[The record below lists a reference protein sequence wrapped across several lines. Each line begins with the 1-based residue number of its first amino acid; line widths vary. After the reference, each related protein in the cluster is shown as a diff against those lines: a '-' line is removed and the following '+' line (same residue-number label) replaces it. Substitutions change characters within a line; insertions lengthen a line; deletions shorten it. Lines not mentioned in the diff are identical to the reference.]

1 MQPPLNAG
9 LAASIFE
16 DDDTDAGVPVDMET
30 PCAKRIAASLFDNSD
45 SDAHDDA
52 DAQIGECELEMEGQ
66 EIIQGIE
73 EGQGRARAR
82 EGKGTGKG
90 NINPAGA
97 RRARWKGH
105 AGQLQPAAP
114 PLSESAGVT
123 QIGSALA
130 GQISN
135 VTKVGA
141 DLVRAGWLSASQCIA
156 GLQRAVNVGRCCPEI
171 PKFQRVNALLFGTD
185 VLRTNARALA
195 QLLGESRFCV
205 HEVPQ
210 RLASLALSFQEAL
223 AGSFVSR
230 VVAAAKRLPSP
241 VSASAQGSDPQCSGS
256 IPTQG
261 QDLGQAPPRFDLS
274 LFMHVRQYDETPIK
288 LKVKVNESYSLP
300 SDPGAD
306 SQATRPRHTMHES
319 KLPASAHT
327 PGQFAVSSKEV
338 EVYPCKLFLTQ
349 QRFSMLLTRKGP
361 GQPAAKAQ
369 ATEIIGDP
377 SSSTPKSKTE
387 NAHEA
392 PDTLQIEAHLTSPL
406 QVLHTNSAANI
417 ASALQKNM
425 HSEVVD
431 QARSF
436 DRVLHVVTTDDYA
449 ANHLAEKMLT
459 QQEMCALHGDVSE
472 DDPARSD
479 EKAGK
484 LHLICEVHRL
494 HGVAASMYNLCP
506 DFISGLIKA
515 SLVLRSGHMTSLRRC
530 LRALIADKLQVYQCE
545 PPEHV
550 VAGPSIPATKAF
562 FMKTFFSNLASA
574 DAMLLQELFNG
585 DWGVQSEI
593 QHYCVGCCAN
603 PQETM
608 QRFLREGVRLLAG
621 AAPSIFPRH
630 KWIGS
635 DAALDWYGRLQSVH
649 GLLSRV
655 FEDLFG
661 PDSGSGPSR
670 PNKPT
675 ASDPAQSSHA
685 QAQAHTQ
692 TRPGDAADT
701 GDVEAQAQ
709 DDRGELLALQ
719 VFETYGFAAADSG
732 DRQDDQWKTIA
743 KKWRDA
749 AYDWACCH
757 PDGPLALLAEM
768 VFLRTVLAP
777 QVNLMAKQLKLSSS
791 EFDQQ
796 QALAELTTGLRK
808 YRLTE
813 VHADSASAEA
823 EVALAKLFQKSHW
836 ESLPFVFLTQRNN
849 STAFKLAARVLAALK
864 VYIRHRRSGYPYKLF
879 LLATAQATEAE
890 RMAWAKEIVY
900 DFFYEPC
907 RLDSFTWWFVKGFR
921 SAERLASAEARSH
934 LQAIAKVAS
943 VDIAATECQHAS
955 NRRHIESK
963 SIQSHRQ
970 LLAAASAAY
979 VARTLRHT
987 CAPSR
992 GFESSKPVPR
1002 KPGRKPRK
1010 KLDHHRSVHFPKAQD
1025 LHRGGGSWNVFLSQN
1040 RGGPRV
1046 TTAAGKHSKAQ
1057 LRMKY
1062 HNMKRHAGPEW
1073 QDLQRLGSLKTQARK
1088 FAKKG
1093 SGPLIPRK
1101 RKAADALP
1109 PVTEHGSLLNTKH
1122 LRVQQRRLAVKQDRE
1137 KQQAVRDSA
1146 CRLQDALSQ
1155 ADVSASEQAA
1165 LNFSGITSLLA
1176 TQELGRT
1183 SALALPAAS
1192 AQVAALPVSAGQSAP
1207 AVPAESAEP
1216 ESISTAASMDATAM
1230 ESMKAAAGAAAETTM
1245 TMAMNPASVW
1255 ALRPDVANSRTGLCL
1270 DTSAT
1275 AMRAAPFFL
1284 AQISQGE
1291 ASFLRGMT
1299 NFQNLDLAWHQR
1311 HEVVSTASGVAE
1323 GEQPDQPVRACAEVL
1338 PSIKDDDQQLQQ
1350 EQQEEDVDPQSH
1362 DRIPAAKRAKTLK
1375 ASKSK
1380 CLGFNRCL
1388 CKGEGKT
1395 LERIFCRLRNTMR
1408 GILSVHAASK
1418 DVLKDGCLF
1427 LRFSSCSPESL
1438 RSEGQSF
1445 LAPFTS
1451 KVVWYHISLCFGGLQ
1466 QLSLYGVRMHPEP
1479 ERQEGDVAGLAPRQS
1494 RQSLRAGPTCYDRY
1508 QMLELHNFD
1517 VAWMVS
1523 VYELVEARAPI
1534 LQVDPG
1540 LVEVQVHRDLPA
1552 ACFWRGSQLEHAPR
1566 RGQGGGGGGGP
1577 RGPGPG
1583 PGGPKKPKQDPSP
1596 RDPQLQIT
1604 PAPKRRPEPRPKP
1617 AGKTKSSP
1625 GSQHQQGPPTVA
1637 SVFDESDDS
1646 PNGPAETQAAE
1657 VFFQDAVDD
1666 EGGPPASV
1674 HSPASSLFP
1683 APEDSV
1689 PNTLVPEQD
1698 KSLQVALQQSMLEQE
1713 ERKSNSESEG
1723 SDDTAEKFAEFFASR
1738 ARRRRRANATG
1749 EDEIDSASVG
1759 SQNSDEHWGRGRD
1772 ADERIGASL
1781 SLAEDPNLQLGT
1793 LDSLDPL
1800 DNPFG
1805 RSVEAT
1811 ATAAAASGAE
1821 PSSCATAR
1829 DAASESF
1836 AAALMSAMA
1845 FEDEFEA
1852 ELRGGGAMSES
1863 GDENRNVPT
1872 SPAPLFVHPNPAT
1885 PPVRGPSDDLGPGR
1899 PASSASH
1906 GFEENPVPSAPS
1918 RAPPVRG
1925 SSAAAAA
1932 LPAGPRLLH
1941 DGLAIRND
1949 DGSIL
1954 AWIKHKP
1961 QSNDLFVNCSLHE
1974 NCTKTKTLKISQR
1987 HGRRSQGR
1995 PLGFL
2000 AAWALQGH
2008 TCPSKQAHAEVVPPF
2023 LDRKNA
2029 RARLR
2034 QEANSSFFFDKERD
2048 RRSDEPDSEPDYC
2061 P

>member
-1 MQPPLNAG
+1 MIDGAREPFYQLSTITVEAAEITIKELPIHATSTTSAITVASMSSPLDMPLRSMLAEADIEGKRKGQDDGGDGADGSGGKGTGEDYGTRLTSMDFPIPLCACLVPQLLLQVAEPAMQPSLQAG

-16 DDDTDAGVPVDMET
+16 EDDTGADTGMPVDMET
-30 PCAKRIAASLFDNSD
+30 PCAKRSAASLFENSD

-52 DAQIGECELEMEGQ
+52 DAQIGDGECELEIEGQ
-66 EIIQGIE
+66 EIMHGIE
-73 EGQGRARAR
+73 E
-82 EGKGTGKG
+82 
-90 NINPAGA
+90 
-97 RRARWKGH
+97 RRVQSWF
-105 AGQLQPAAP
+105 
-114 PLSESAGVT
+114 
-123 QIGSALA
+123 ALA
-130 GQISN
+130 WYRLHN
-135 VTKVGA
+135 VSLACSELSMSGA
-141 DLVRAGWLSASQCIA
+141 VVMR
-156 GLQRAVNVGRCCPEI
+156 P
-171 PKFQRVNALLFGTD
+171 
-185 VLRTNARALA
+185 LA

-205 HEVPQ
+205 HE
-210 RLASLALSFQEAL
+210 
-223 AGSFVSR
+223 
-230 VVAAAKRLPSP
+230 
-241 VSASAQGSDPQCSGS
+241 GSDPQCSGS

-261 QDLGQAPPRFDLS
+261 QDLDQ
-274 LFMHVRQYDETPIK
+274 
-288 LKVKVNESYSLP
+288 VNESYSLVGDP
-300 SDPGAD
+300 SAD
-306 SQATRPRHTMHES
+306 SQATRPGVRECE
-319 KLPASAHT
+319 LPASART
-327 PGQFAVSSKEV
+327 PVHLPVSSKEV

-349 QRFSMLLTRKGP
+349 QRFSMLLTRKGA

-369 ATEIIGDP
+369 ATEIIEDP
-377 SSSTPKSKTE
+377 SESTSKSSKFKTE
-387 NAHEA
+387 NAQEA
-392 PDTLQIEAHLTSPL
+392 PNTLQIEAHLTSPL

-459 QQEMCALHGDVSE
+459 QQEMCELHGDVSE

-479 EKAGK
+479 DKAGK

-494 HGVAASMYNLCP
+494 HGVAASMYSLCP

-515 SLVLRSGHMTSLRRC
+515 SLVLRSGHMSSLRRC
-530 LRALIADKLQVYQCE
+530 LRALIVAKLRVYQCE
-545 PPEHV
+545 PPENV
-550 VAGPSIPATKAF
+550 VAGPSIPASKAF
-562 FMKTFFSNLASA
+562 FMNTFFSNLASA
-574 DAMLLQELFNG
+574 DALLLQELFNG
-585 DWGVQSEI
+585 DWG
-593 QHYCVGCCAN
+593 
-603 PQETM
+603 ETM

-635 DAALDWYGRLQSVH
+635 DAAIDWYGRLQCVH
-649 GLLSRV
+649 GLLTQV
-655 FEDLFG
+655 FEDVFG
-661 PDSGSGPSR
+661 PSPGPSR

-675 ASDPAQSSHA
+675 ASDPAQSQSSHA
-685 QAQAHTQ
+685 QAQSRAQ
-692 TRPGDAADT
+692 TRPSDAMDT
-701 GDVEAQAQ
+701 DDVEAQAQ
-709 DDRGELLALQ
+709 DDRGQLLALQ
-719 VFETYGFAAADSG
+719 VFETCGFAAADSG
-732 DRQDDQWKTIA
+732 DRQDDQWKAIA

-749 AYDWACCH
+749 AYAWACGH

-768 VFLRTVLAP
+768 VFLRTVLGP

-849 STAFKLAARVLAALK
+849 SFAFKLTARVLAALK
-864 VYIRHRRSGYPYKLF
+864 VYIRNRRSGYPYKLF

-890 RMAWAKEIVY
+890 RVAKEIVF

-921 SAERLASAEARSH
+921 SAERLASAEARAH

-992 GFESSKPVPR
+992 GFQSSKPVPR
-1002 KPGRKPRK
+1002 KPGRKPRTK
-1010 KLDHHRSVHFPKAQD
+1010 PDFRSVHFPRAQD
-1025 LHRGGGSWNVFLSQN
+1025 LRRGGGSWNVFLSQN
-1040 RGGPRV
+1040 RGGPQV
-1046 TTAAGKHSKAQ
+1046 TTPAGKHSKAQ
-1057 LRMKY
+1057 LRKRY
-1062 HNMKRHAGPEW
+1062 HDLKRQAGSDW
-1073 QDLQRLGSLKTQARK
+1073 QELQRLGSLKTQARK

-1101 RKAADALP
+1101 RKATDALP
-1109 PVTEHGSLLNTKH
+1109 PVAEHGSLLNTKH
-1122 LRVQQRRLAVKQDRE
+1122 LRLQQRRLAVKQDRE

-1146 CRLQDALSQ
+1146 CRLQDSLSH
-1155 ADVSASEQAA
+1155 ADVSASEQAV
-1165 LNFSGITSLLA
+1165 LNFSGITA
-1176 TQELGRT
+1176 QELCRDADSSRPVSSCPPQLELIEPGSVSELQPSTPLGLGLGPLT

-1192 AQVAALPVSAGQSAP
+1192 AQVAALPVSVNQSAP
-1207 AVPAESAEP
+1207 AKL
-1216 ESISTAASMDATAM
+1216 ESISPAASMDAMAM
-1230 ESMKAAAGAAAETTM
+1230 ESMEAAARAAAETTM

-1275 AMRAAPFFL
+1275 AMHAAPFFL

-1291 ASFLRGMT
+1291 PSFLRGMT

-1323 GEQPDQPVRACAEVL
+1323 GEQPDQPARACAEVL
-1338 PSIKDDDQQLQQ
+1338 PSIKDDQH
-1350 EQQEEDVDPQSH
+1350 EQQEEDVDPQSQ
-1362 DRIPAAKRAKTLK
+1362 DRVPAAKRTKTLK
-1375 ASKSK
+1375 VSKSK

-1408 GILSVHAASK
+1408 GILSVHAVSK

-1438 RSEGQSF
+1438 RSEGQSV
-1445 LAPFTS
+1445 LAPFQS

-1479 ERQEGDVAGLAPRQS
+1479 EHPEGDVAGLVPRQS

-1508 QMLELHNFD
+1508 QMLLELHNFD

-1534 LQVDPG
+1534 PQVDPG
-1540 LVEVQVHRDLPA
+1540 LVLVQVHRDLPA

-1583 PGGPKKPKQDPSP
+1583 SSGPKKPKQDPSP

-1604 PAPKRRPEPRPKP
+1604 PAPKRRPQPGPKP
-1617 AGKTKSSP
+1617 AGKAKSKP
-1625 GSQHQQGPPTVA
+1625 PPTVG
-1637 SVFDESDDS
+1637 SIFDENDDS
-1646 PNGPAETQAAE
+1646 PNGPAETQPAE
-1657 VFFQDAVDD
+1657 VFFQDGVDD

-1674 HSPASSLFP
+1674 HSPAGSLSP
-1683 APEDSV
+1683 AEDSL
-1689 PNTLVPEQD
+1689 PNTLLPEQD

-1713 ERKSNSESEG
+1713 ERQGNSESEG
-1723 SDDTAEKFAEFFASR
+1723 SDDTDGKFAEFFASR
-1738 ARRRRRANATG
+1738 ARRRANAAG
-1749 EDEIDSASVG
+1749 EDEVAAESVG
-1759 SQNSDEHWGRGRD
+1759 SQDSDEHWGQED

-1781 SLAEDPNLQLGT
+1781 LAEDPNLQPGT
-1793 LDSLDPL
+1793 LDL
-1800 DNPFG
+1800 PFG
-1805 RSVEAT
+1805 HSVET
-1811 ATAAAASGAE
+1811 TAAATAMAMAARASGAE
-1821 PSSCATAR
+1821 PSGSATVR
-1829 DAASESF
+1829 DAAAESF
-1836 AAALMSAMA
+1836 AEALMSAMA

-1852 ELRGGGAMSES
+1852 ELRGGGAIGAMSES

-1872 SPAPLFVHPNPAT
+1872 PPAPLSVHPPAT
-1885 PPVRGPSDDLGPGR
+1885 PPVRDPSDELGRGHDR
-1899 PASSASH
+1899 PASDSA
-1906 GFEENPVPSAPS
+1906 VPSAPS

-1925 SSAAAAA
+1925 SSARTAA
-1932 LPAGPRLLH
+1932 LPAGPRLVH

-1961 QSNDLFVNCSLHE
+1961 QSNDFFVNCSLHE
-1974 NCTKTKTLKISQR
+1974 NCTKTKTLRSSQR
-1987 HGRRSQGR
+1987 HGRRLQGR

-2000 AAWALQGH
+2000 AAWAVQGH
-2008 TCPSKQAHAEVVPPF
+2008 ACLSKEAHSLVVPSF

-2034 QEANSSFFFDKERD
+2034 QEANASEFFVKERD
-2048 RRSDEPDSEPDYC
+2048 RRSDEPDSEPDHC